1 MSCSSLSL
9 AASTEPAPAPAAA
22 PAPAPGA
29 ASFLSPVRRS
39 RTSGRICWKHASR
52 ARCGFQ
58 FCNKRERF
66 GDREDMGSST
76 KYLVVLVIC

>member
-9 AASTEPAPAPAAA
+9 AASTEPAPAA
-22 PAPAPGA
+22 APAPGA

-66 GDREDMGSST
+66 GDREDTGQ
-76 KYLVVLVIC
+76 YLVVLVIC

>member
-9 AASTEPAPAPAAA
+9 AASTEPAPAPAV
-22 PAPAPGA
+22 APAPGD

-66 GDREDMGSST
+66 GDREDIGLGST
-76 KYLVVLVIC
+76 L

>member
-1 MSCSSLSL
+1 MMSCSSLSL

-66 GDREDMGSST
+66 GDREDMGQ
-76 KYLVVLVIC
+76 YLVVLVIC